1 MKYDSSIEVLR
12 TAAEKLQTQ
21 IGFEKASIV
30 RLNQDLEN
38 TTRALNYLEQ
48 EYDKLQVAI
57 THLQVEDQD
66 ASDREA
72 S

>member
-1 MKYDSSIEVLR
+1 MRYDSSIEVLR
-12 TAAEKLQTQ
+12 AAAEKYEKQ

-57 THLQVEDQD
+57 THLQVEDQ
-66 ASDREA
+66 EA
-72 S
+72 SV